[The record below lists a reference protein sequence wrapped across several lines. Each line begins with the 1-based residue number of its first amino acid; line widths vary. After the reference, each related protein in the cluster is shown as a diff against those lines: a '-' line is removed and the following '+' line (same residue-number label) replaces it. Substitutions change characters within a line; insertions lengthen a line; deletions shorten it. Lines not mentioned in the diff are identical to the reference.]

1 MMKKSVIPSGARDL
15 AIAMAAFSS
24 YARID
29 EGKAF
34 QRYQDVFT
42 AYAGSLG
49 PSRTGIVCA
58 TRDDSVFQ

>member
-1 MMKKSVIPSGARDL
+1 MR
-15 AIAMAAFSS
+15 AFSS

-29 EGKAF
+29 EAKAF
-34 QRYQDVFT
+34 QRYQYIFT

-49 PSRTGIVCA
+49 PSRTGTVCA